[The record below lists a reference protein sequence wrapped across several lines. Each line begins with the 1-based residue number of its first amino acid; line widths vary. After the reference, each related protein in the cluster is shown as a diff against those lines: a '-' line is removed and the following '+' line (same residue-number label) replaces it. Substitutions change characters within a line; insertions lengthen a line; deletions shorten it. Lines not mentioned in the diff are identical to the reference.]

1 MKHRISPI
9 HRGALPVLALM
20 VAACT
25 GGNETDST
33 NEPLGTSSSSAT
45 GSVTASG
52 SMPSASSPA
61 TNTTTS
67 PSNTTTAPAPATSS
81 APLGSETASAST
93 NSPPTGTPSASENE
107 TGGTGDVGAPPVMSS
122 DAVGGA
128 GDPGPAAS
136 NSAGADNLGGAGNAP
151 QEAGAPVG
159 ECTRELLKSTTD
171 AYFEAMAAHD
181 PSTLPLAADVKFTEN
196 GEESELG
203 AEGLWPMAGEVKHTH
218 SALDTEECQAVTQAV
233 VPEGSMD
240 IPLGL
245 RIKLV
250 AGEISEI
257 ETIAVRPGDYK
268 VSGQNFDS
276 DTDAIISS
284 AEDVGWEM
292 VVPEAQRATREEL
305 IAWMNKYYRL
315 FPAGVCNVTD
325 DCRRRENGG
334 GNFDCDLGASCA
346 ADEPGPDDEA
356 LSPRLILADVETG
369 IGVGFTM
376 FQENTDMHMFKMYDG
391 QVHGVQAIL
400 GAADGSGWD

>member
-1 MKHRISPI
+1 
-9 HRGALPVLALM
+9 
-20 VAACT
+20 
-25 GGNETDST
+25 
-33 NEPLGTSSSSAT
+33 
-45 GSVTASG
+45 
-52 SMPSASSPA
+52 
-61 TNTTTS
+61 
-67 PSNTTTAPAPATSS
+67 
-81 APLGSETASAST
+81 
-93 NSPPTGTPSASENE
+93 
-107 TGGTGDVGAPPVMSS
+107 MSS

-128 GDPGPAAS
+128 NDPGPSAS
-136 NSAGADNLGGAGNAP
+136 SSAPIDAPAGAANSP
-151 QEAGAPVG
+151 VEAGAPPAG
-159 ECTRELLKSTTD
+159 CTRALLKSTTD
-171 AYFEAMAAHD
+171 AYFAAMAAHD
-181 PSTLPLAADVKFTEN
+181 ASTLPLAADVKFTEN

-245 RIKLV
+245 RIKMV
-250 AGEISEI
+250 AGEITEI

-276 DTDAIISS
+276 NTDAMISV

-305 IAWMNKYYRL
+305 IGWMNKYYRL

-325 DCRRRENGG
+325 DCRRLENGG

-346 ADEPGPDDEA
+346 AGEPGPDDEA